1 MIVGVYA
8 TSKTSYRG
16 GFAQAKPPLAVARSH
31 RIRSKIEAHEHEI
44 RQIEETRS
52 KNRKQTAV
60 FCLQYLYRI
69 LFEKQNRKQKQS
81 IHFQT
86 ESGLFSHRKWPTFD
100 AQMAHLRDANGTLI
114 KHKWHSSQCIP
125 VLTLRKEVRRSVKN
139 RVQSRTRS
147 HFFLISSP
155 SLCWSIS

>member
-69 LFEKQNRKQKQS
+69 LFENKTVSRNNPYAFKLKVAYLAIVS
-81 IHFQT
+81 D
-86 ESGLFSHRKWPTFD
+86 LLLMRKWHTFET
-100 AQMAHLRDANGTLI
+100 QTAHL
-114 KHKWHSSQCIP
+114 
-125 VLTLRKEVRRSVKN
+125 
-139 RVQSRTRS
+139 
-147 HFFLISSP
+147 
-155 SLCWSIS
+155 